1 MNRKRPRRP
10 RKLRRGAYLL
20 PSLFTLGTIVLGFY
34 ALIRGLRGD
43 FASAALMIILAG
55 VLDNLDGRIARLTNT
70 DSDFGREFD
79 SLADVLTFGA
89 APALLA
95 HLWGFRELGRVGWLL
110 PLFFLVCGTTR
121 LARFNVQTKVMDRR
135 FFVGLPV
142 PAAAGS
148 VAAIVFFAPDSQ
160 WQPWLPAVLLA
171 ALAWLGLLMVST
183 FRYRSFKE
191 IDLRKRWS
199 YRAAPL
205 LAAFVLLMIYHPSAF
220 FLSAAILYTSSG
232 PIGWVVGRVRSGTTE
247 RKSSPSEE
255 VDR

>member
-1 MNRKRPRRP
+1 MKHNRPSRPG
-10 RKLRRGAYLL
+10 KLRRGAYLL

-34 ALIRGLRGD
+34 AVIRGLRGD

-70 DSDFGREFD
+70 DSAFGKEFD

-89 APALLA
+89 APALVA
-95 HLWGFRELGRVGWLL
+95 HLWGFRELGRLGWLL
-110 PLFFLVCGTTR
+110 PLFFLVCATTR
-121 LARFNVQTKVMDRR
+121 LARFNVQTKAVDRR
-135 FFVGLPV
+135 YFVGLPV

-148 VAAIVFFAPDSQ
+148 VAAIVFIAPDSQ
-160 WQPWLPAVLLA
+160 WQSWLPTLLLA
-171 ALAWLGLLMVST
+171 ALGWLGLLMVST

-191 IDLRKRWS
+191 LDLRKRWS
-199 YRAAPL
+199 YRAAPV

-232 PIGWVVGRVRSGTTE
+232 PIGWVVARLRSGTKE
-247 RKSSPSEE
+247 SESLPPKE
-255 VDR
+255 IDR

>member
-10 RKLRRGAYLL
+10 HKLRRGAYLL

-34 ALIRGLRGD
+34 ALIRGMRGD

-110 PLFFLVCGTTR
+110 PLFFLVCATTR

-160 WQPWLPAVLLA
+160 WQTWLPAVLLA

>member
-110 PLFFLVCGTTR
+110 PLFFLVCATTR

-232 PIGWVVGRVRSGTTE
+232 PIGWVVGRMRSGTTE

>member
-1 MNRKRPRRP
+1 MNLNRPKSP
-10 RKLRRGAYLL
+10 GKLRRGAYLL

-34 ALIRGLRGD
+34 AVIRGLRED

-110 PLFFLVCGTTR
+110 PLFFLVCATTR
-121 LARFNVQTKVMDRR
+121 LARFNVQTKIMDRR

-142 PAAAGS
+142 PAAAGA
-148 VAAIVFFAPDSQ
+148 VAAIVFFVPDSQ
-160 WQPWLPAVLLA
+160 WQPWLPVLLLA

-191 IDLRKRWS
+191 LDLKRRWS

-205 LAAFVLLMIYHPSAF
+205 LAAFVLLMIYQPSAF

-232 PIGWVVGRVRSGTTE
+232 PVGWIVARLRSGAKE
-247 RKSSPSEE
+247 SQPLPSKE